1 MEQFSLS
8 LVSIIMPSYN
18 ASRFIEESIDSVVG
32 QSFVNWELLI
42 TDDCSQDNSI
52 EIIQSYVKKDSRIK
66 LFFLDK
72 NSGAAEARNNSIREA
87 KGKFIAFLDSDDIWQ
102 PSKLEQQISFMEKN
116 NLAFSFTAYDQMSE
130 DGVLLNKVIE
140 VPKAISYHS
149 YLKNTIIGCLTVVI
163 NRDITGDFKMPNIKT
178 SQDMA
183 TWLLVLKRGFKAY
196 GLNKNLAT
204 YRLVGN
210 SNSSKKSKAAK
221 DVWRVYRD
229 IENLS
234 VFYSCICFVGYAFNA
249 IKKRL

>member
-1 MEQFSLS
+1 MG
-8 LVSIIMPSYN
+8 LVSIVMPSYN
-18 ASRFIEESIDSVVG
+18 ACHFIRESIESVLN
-32 QSFVNWELLI
+32 QTYQDWELLI
-42 TDDCSQDNSI
+42 TDDCSKDNSI
-52 EIIQSYVKKDSRIK
+52 EIVQSYVKKDSRIK
-66 LFFLDK
+66 LFVLDK
-72 NSGAAEARNNSIREA
+72 NRGAAEARNNSIKEA
-87 KGKFIAFLDSDDIWQ
+87 KGKYIAFLDSDDIWQ
-102 PSKLEQQISFMEKN
+102 PSKLEQQISFMENN

-140 VPKAISYHS
+140 VPKIITYHS

-163 NRDITGDFKMPNIKT
+163 NRGITGDFKMPNIKT

-229 IENLS
+229 IEKLS

-249 IKKRL
+249 VKKRL